1 MSFLIGLLL
10 IAIGIL
16 IIRYRY
22 QIHGFTGE
30 WWWAQKYLGG
40 NGTIVAIALSWAL
53 CIFIGVAYPLGAFKN
68 SEVVPSETP
77 TTSVFGNR

>member
-30 WWWAQKYLGG
+30 W
-40 NGTIVAIALSWAL
+40 
-53 CIFIGVAYPLGAFKN
+53 
-68 SEVVPSETP
+68 
-77 TTSVFGNR
+77 